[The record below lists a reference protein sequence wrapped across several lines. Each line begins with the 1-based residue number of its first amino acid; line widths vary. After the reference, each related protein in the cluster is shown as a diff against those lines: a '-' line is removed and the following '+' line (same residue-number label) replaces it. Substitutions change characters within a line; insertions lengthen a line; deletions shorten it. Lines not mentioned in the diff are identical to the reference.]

1 MLGEWIKVNVKIK
14 QVFLAKFD
22 KQDEDNQVL
31 FETELF
37 NNLNI
42 NHNLTESDIGNTDI
56 KSSLE
61 HQIQNQKV
69 KSSGRKF
76 DEINLKTIYF

>member
-1 MLGEWIKVNVKIK
+1 MNQCKYRNKTR
-14 QVFLAKFD
+14 FSAKSG

-37 NNLNI
+37 NTLII

-61 HQIQNQKV
+61 H
-69 KSSGRKF
+69 
-76 DEINLKTIYF
+76 